1 MKKWSRSIRA
11 PAAMLCAA
19 VVAGS
24 AAANTANTRVTAA
37 ATRSAAAV
45 PLVQGLTIV
54 SAASERQGDYE
65 STLLIEGIDEEGTT
79 HLTVSADLPDPA
91 GGKPTPVSFNRDVLA
106 ADLNSAR
113 TYRYLF
119 SSGEQQFAGTTAM
132 GTSAAVVGDLRSSG
146 KAVVT
151 LDGRQG
157 GLGGLLSGLLGS
169 LAGNEEKSVVGAYL
183 SAAGNIQAVEPKPMP
198 YPMIINDSLVSLSA
212 WHVRGSFAQQGS
224 SVPVEWYI
232 LDDPKNAL
240 TLRFAFGKEKL
251 EIVRIEFPVLDA
263 AKTLESELSAERRA
277 VIYGI
282 YFDFNSATI
291 KPASNAL
298 LDTIASVMN
307 SHSEWLLT
315 VEGHTDNIGGNARNQ
330 DLSARRAA
338 AVRTALVTRGI
349 AEKRLTTAGRGAA
362 SPRDTNATLAGRARN
377 RRVELTRQ

>member
-1 MKKWSRSIRA
+1 VNRISWLSSV
-11 PAAMLCAA
+11 P
-19 VVAGS
+19 VVLFC
-24 AAANTANTRVTAA
+24 
-37 ATRSAAAV
+37 AAAV
-45 PLVQGLTIV
+45 AGTTAAVPSATTASAASVPLVKGLTLI

-65 STLLIEGIDEEGTT
+65 SRLLIEGIDEEGTT
-79 HLTVSADLPDPA
+79 HLAVSADLPDPA

-106 ADLNSAR
+106 EDLISAR
-113 TYRYLF
+113 TYKYLF
-119 SSGEQQFAGTTAM
+119 SSGEQEFSGTTAM
-132 GTSAAVVGDLRSSG
+132 GTSAAVVGDLRTKG
-146 KAVVT
+146 KAAVT
-151 LDGRQG
+151 LDGRLG
-157 GLGGLLSGLLGS
+157 GLGGLVSGLLG
-169 LAGNEEKSVVGAYL
+169 LLPGNEEKGTAGAYL
-183 SAAGNIQAVEPKPMP
+183 SATGSIQAVEARPVP
-198 YPMIINDSLVSLSA
+198 YPMIVNDSLVSLSA
-212 WHVRGSFAQQGS
+212 WHVKGNFVQENV

-240 TLRFAFGKEKL
+240 TLRCAFGRDKL
-251 EIVRIEFPVLDA
+251 EIVRIEFPAPNA

-307 SHSEWLLT
+307 SHPEWVLN
-315 VEGHTDNIGGNARNQ
+315 VEGHTDNIGGDARNQ

-338 AVRTALVTRGI
+338 AVRTALVARGI
-349 AEKRLTTAGRGAA
+349 SEKRLTTAGHGAA

>member
-1 MKKWSRSIRA
+1 MV
-11 PAAMLCAA
+11 CAA
-19 VVAGS
+19 VVAG
-24 AAANTANTRVTAA
+24 TAA
-37 ATRSAAAV
+37 AATPAV
-45 PLVQGLTIV
+45 PLVKGLTVI

-65 STLLIEGIDEEGTT
+65 STLLIEGIDEEGTM

-113 TYRYLF
+113 TYKYLF
-119 SSGEQQFAGTTAM
+119 SSGEQQFPGTTAM

-146 KAVVT
+146 KAAVT

-157 GLGGLLSGLLGS
+157 GLGGLLSGLVGFLP
-169 LAGNEEKSVVGAYL
+169 GNEEKSAAGAYL
-183 SAAGNIQAVEPKPMP
+183 SAAGSIQAVEPKPIP
-198 YPMIINDSLVSLSA
+198 YPMMVNDTLVPLSA
-212 WHVRGSFAQQGS
+212 WHVKGSFVQEGA

-251 EIVRIEFPVLDA
+251 EIVRIEFPVPNA
-263 AKTLESELSAERRA
+263 AKTLESQLSTERRA

-298 LDTIASVMN
+298 LDTIAAVMN
-307 SHSEWLLT
+307 SHPEWLLN
-315 VEGHTDNIGGNARNQ
+315 VEGHTDNIGGDARNQ
-330 DLSARRAA
+330 ELSARRAA
-338 AVRTALVTRGI
+338 AVRTALVARGI
-349 AEKRLTTAGRGAA
+349 SEKRLTTAGHGAA

>member
-1 MKKWSRSIRA
+1 VVLFCAAAVAGTTAAVPSATTA
-11 PAAMLCAA
+11 PAA
-19 VVAGS
+19 S
-24 AAANTANTRVTAA
+24 
-37 ATRSAAAV
+37 V
-45 PLVQGLTIV
+45 PLVKGLTLI

-65 STLLIEGIDEEGTT
+65 SRLLIEGIDEEGTT

-106 ADLNSAR
+106 EDLISAR
-113 TYRYLF
+113 TYKYLF
-119 SSGEQQFAGTTAM
+119 SSGEQEFSGTTAM
-132 GTSAAVVGDLRSSG
+132 GTSAAVVGDLRTKG
-146 KAVVT
+146 KAAVT
-151 LDGRQG
+151 LDGRLG
-157 GLGGLLSGLLGS
+157 GLGGLVSGLLG
-169 LAGNEEKSVVGAYL
+169 LLPGNEEKGTAGAYL
-183 SAAGNIQAVEPKPMP
+183 SATGSIQAVEARPVP
-198 YPMIINDSLVSLSA
+198 YPMIVNDSLVSLSA
-212 WHVRGSFAQQGS
+212 WHVKGNFVQENV

-240 TLRFAFGKEKL
+240 TLRCAFGKDKL
-251 EIVRIEFPVLDA
+251 EIVRIEFPAPDA

-307 SHSEWLLT
+307 SHPEWVLN
-315 VEGHTDNIGGNARNQ
+315 VEGHTDNIGGDARNQ

-338 AVRTALVTRGI
+338 AVRTALVARGI
-349 AEKRLTTAGRGAA
+349 SEKRLTTAGHGAA

>member
-1 MKKWSRSIRA
+1 
-11 PAAMLCAA
+11 MLCAA
-19 VVAGS
+19 VVSG
-24 AAANTANTRVTAA
+24 TAA
-37 ATRSAAAV
+37 AAPAASAPAV
-45 PLVQGLTIV
+45 PLVKGLTLI

-65 STLLIEGIDEEGTT
+65 STLLIEAIDEEGTT
-79 HLTVSADLPDPA
+79 HLTISADLPDPA

-106 ADLNSAR
+106 VDLKSAR
-113 TYRYLF
+113 TYKYLF
-119 SSGEQQFAGTTAM
+119 SSGEQQFSGTTAM
-132 GTSAAVVGDLRSSG
+132 GTSGAVVEELRSKG
-146 KAVVT
+146 KAAVT

-157 GLGGLLSGLLGS
+157 GLGGLVSGLLGF
-169 LAGNEEKSVVGAYL
+169 LPGNEDKGAAVGYL
-183 SAAGNIQAVEPKPMP
+183 SASGSIQAVEPKPIP
-198 YPMIINDSLVSLSA
+198 YPMIINDSWVSLSA
-212 WHVRGSFAQQGS
+212 WHVKGTFVQEGA

-240 TLRFAFGKEKL
+240 TLRCAFGKDKL
-251 EIVRIEFPVLDA
+251 EIVRIEFPAPNGAGL
-263 AKTLESELSAERRA
+263 LESELSAERRA

-307 SHSEWLLT
+307 SHPEWVLN
-315 VEGHTDNIGGNARNQ
+315 VEGHTDNVGGDARNQ

-338 AVRTALVTRGI
+338 AVRTALVERGI
-349 AEKRLTTAGRGAA
+349 SEKRLTTAGHGAA